1 MGEVMIE
8 LILPWPPTVNSYYVK
23 NRAAVYI
30 SPKGKNFR
38 DDVAEAIMQQAPDAH
53 IPEDDRIMME
63 VVLFPPD
70 KRKRD
75 LDNHMKALLDA
86 MTKVGLWEDDSQID
100 QLQIYRGEIVDKG
113 MCHIRLYEAGPII
126 PKGSRIP
133 D

>member
-1 MGEVMIE
+1 MIE

-23 NRAAVYI
+23 TKTHVHI

-38 DDVAEAIMQQAPDAH
+38 EDLNLAIVQQAPDLALGG
-53 IPEDDRIMME
+53 DFRIMLE

-70 KRKRD
+70 RRKRD

-86 MTKVGLWEDDSQID
+86 LTKAGVWEDDSQID
-100 QLQIYRGEIVDKG
+100 QLQIYRGAIVDNG
-113 MCHIRLYEAGPII
+113 SCHIRIYEAGPII
-126 PKGSRIP
+126 PINARI

>member
-1 MGEVMIE
+1 MIE

-23 NRAAVYI
+23 QRTHVYI

-38 DDVAEAIMQQAPDAH
+38 DDVQQAIIQQIPDVALG
-53 IPEDDRIMME
+53 DMRMLME

-86 MTKVGLWEDDSQID
+86 MTIAGVWEDDSQID
-100 QLQIYRGEIVDKG
+100 QLHIYRGEIVANG
-113 MCHIRLYEAGPII
+113 LAHITIHEAGPII
-126 PKGSRIP
+126 PKGARIP
-133 D
+133 N